1 MDKQDPIVRKSLQ
14 DNAIDWLRREIVHG
28 RLQPGEV
35 LTEIAL
41 AQQMGVGRGT
51 VRSALFAL
59 EAQELVVRS
68 PYLSCHV
75 APLDAEIIWEI
86 YTLREALECL
96 AARIYV
102 SRRTPLSRERLNQ
115 AFDGLAK
122 AEKGDMDSRVEADL
136 RYHRTLVDATSHGH
150 LNRRHKQLQDK
161 MEWLYRWSE
170 GHWPQREPLVSG
182 HQALHDALIAGD
194 EDRAEA
200 MTRQHIRSSLEEDL
214 QGFAGLSSDT
224 QR

>member
-14 DNAIDWLRREIVHG
+14 DNAIDWLRREIVQG
-28 RLQPGEV
+28 RLAPGEV

-75 APLDAEIIWEI
+75 APLNAEIIWEI
-86 YTLREALECL
+86 YTLREALEGM

-102 SRRTPLSRERLNQ
+102 SRRTPGSRRKLQE
-115 AFDGLAK
+115 AFSGLAS
-122 AEKGDMDSRVEADL
+122 AEQGDMDRRVDADL
-136 RYHRTLVDATSHGH
+136 FYHRTLVEATGHGH

-182 HQALHDALIAGD
+182 HQELHDALMNGD
-194 EDRAEA
+194 EDQAEA
-200 MTRQHIRSSLEEDL
+200 MTRKHIRTSLEEDL
-214 QGFAGLSSDT
+214 QGFAGLSTPS
-224 QR
+224 